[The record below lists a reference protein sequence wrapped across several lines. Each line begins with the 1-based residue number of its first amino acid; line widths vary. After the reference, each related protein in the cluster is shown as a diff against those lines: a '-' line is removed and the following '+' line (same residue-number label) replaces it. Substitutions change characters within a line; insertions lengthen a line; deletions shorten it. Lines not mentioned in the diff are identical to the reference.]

1 MYFEFITMEK
11 LTSSLRVCCCSTITL
26 FRTFLSLAIRLS
38 ASPRFGEGCLVLDG
52 GLKIRASFH
61 GLNIY
66 LLIYYLIFLVGDILL
81 WGLLDR
87 IFPTNPGLLTVWP
100 LKPLAPPRG
109 LAFTGK
115 LELESPLI
123 LMPGPSDFR
132 LFLFRSSWI
141 PFRLGFDWAGNDW
154 RICWFLSNFDSL
166 ISDVPLRRSINAT
179 SSWWGPH
186 RCNTVRGVSAGYDMV

>member
-1 MYFEFITMEK
+1 M
-11 LTSSLRVCCCSTITL
+11 S
-26 FRTFLSLAIRLS
+26 
-38 ASPRFGEGCLVLDG
+38 
-52 GLKIRASFH
+52 
-61 GLNIY
+61 
-66 LLIYYLIFLVGDILL
+66 YLIFLVGDILL

-100 LKPLAPPRG
+100 PNPPAPPRG
-109 LAFTGK
+109 FALTGK

-123 LMPGPSDFR
+123 LIPGPSDFR

-141 PFRLGFDWAGNDW
+141 PFRRGFDWAGNDW

-166 ISDVPLRRSINAT
+166 ISDVPLRRSIKAT

-186 RCNTVRGVSAGYDMV
+186 RCNTVRGVSAGYNIVLRKILWLGFPRRVLKLCMETLTMNLPVKAFQYLYTVQPMYIVLFFQ

>member
-11 LTSSLRVCCCSTITL
+11 LTSSLRVCCCSTTTL

-38 ASPRFGEGCLVLDG
+38 TSPRFGEGCLVLDG
-52 GLKIRASFH
+52 GLKIRASFY
-61 GLNIY
+61 GLFIY
-66 LLIYYLIFLVGDILL
+66 KYLIFLVGDILL

-100 LKPLAPPRG
+100 PNPPAPPRG
-109 LAFTGK
+109 FALTGK

-123 LMPGPSDFR
+123 LIPGPSDFR

-141 PFRLGFDWAGNDW
+141 PFRRGFDWAGNDW

-166 ISDVPLRRSINAT
+166 ISDVPLRRSIKAT
-179 SSWWGPH
+179 SSWCGPH
-186 RCNTVRGVSAGYDMV
+186 RCNTVRGVSAGYYTV